1 MWDYSFAIPSMFV
14 ITIILVF
21 YFSLPRLSIRM
32 NNTFVFILLIESA
45 VIFSDIVSSWGDENY
60 EQMTTS
66 VLYVLNGLYFIC
78 FFIRA
83 YILFMF
89 TAYVFKLDPNKNI
102 IRLVLFRLPVIF
114 ALIIT
119 ISSPWTHLIFS
130 IDNNGYHSGSM
141 YNLIYVVSYFYVL
154 MSFYVMI
161 AYRNIGLKRRN
172 IYCMYL
178 YNLIIL
184 IGLIVRKML
193 PSLLLMDTFCLM
205 AILTVYLA
213 FMNPEFYLELRGQA
227 FNITAFRD
235 YIDEQN
241 YHLNHRVI
249 GLVVHNYYEMRDIYG
264 GRQVDKGI
272 AVITRYL
279 AETFTDCNIFYY
291 RKGRFF
297 ILGNSNIPVD
307 EYIAEIKKKFR
318 QPWTA
323 DDLELY
329 FEPGFATVR
338 LDKKV
343 DSSDSLLHS
352 LVVALAK
359 ADKQNDGVVVEI
371 SDSDLMADNN
381 ERNIKILLEKVVD
394 EDKVEVFL
402 QPIIDVKTG
411 SIVGAEALSRIR
423 DNEGRILPP
432 GLFIPIAE
440 RNGRIN
446 ALGEQ
451 VFAKTCQF
459 IKDHDIE
466 KMGISWINVNLSPV
480 QFMKA
485 DLAERYGAIIDKYGI
500 DSSKIHLEITEE
512 SMIDDG
518 FLRRQV
524 QAMKGK
530 GFMFVLDDY
539 GTGYSNLAR
548 LKNCPFINVKLDMS
562 LVWDYIKS
570 PDKILPSMIEAFRH
584 MGFSITAEGIE
595 DETMAATM
603 TDIGCDYLQGFH
615 FSKPLPIDEFVVK
628 YGG

>member
-45 VIFSDIVSSWGDENY
+45 VIFTDIVSSWGDENY

-83 YILFMF
+83 YMLFMF
-89 TAYVFKLDPNKNI
+89 TTYVFKLDPNKNI
-102 IRLVLFRLPVIF
+102 IRLVLFRLPVIL
-114 ALIIT
+114 AMIIT
-119 ISSPWTHLIFS
+119 ISSPWTHLLFS
-130 IDNNGYHSGSM
+130 IDNNGYHSGIM

-178 YNLIIL
+178 YNLSIL
-184 IGLIVRKML
+184 IGLIVRKMF
-193 PSLLLMDTFCLM
+193 PSLLLMDTFCLI

-307 EYIAEIKKKFR
+307 EYIAEIKRKFR

-343 DSSDSLLHS
+343 DSSDSLLQS

-371 SDSDLMADNN
+371 SGSDLMADSN

-423 DNEGRILPP
+423 DNEGRIIPP

-451 VFAKTCQF
+451 VFEKTCKF
-459 IKDHDIE
+459 IKNHDIE